1 MARDSREPHV
11 PDEGAG
17 WQLPWRGGPEIAA
30 RLGALLL
37 LGGTAIFVLAALV
50 LHSPE
55 AELEAY
61 WILAGV
67 MLAAAVVVL
76 ALPPR
81 PRAAAWIPGIVVGTG
96 IAAVSIGLYFNGERF
111 GGPPAFSEFFYIWPA
126 FYIGYFF
133 SRRAIAAW
141 LVTIALA
148 YTAVL
153 IAIDPPEA
161 VTRWIVTVSVVS
173 FAAVAL
179 HILRRDVDRLLDRL
193 RETARRD
200 PLTGLL
206 NRRGFDERFGLELD
220 RLRRTEDPV
229 ALLLGDLDR
238 FKELNDRFGH
248 AAGDTAL
255 AAVAQT
261 LSSESRSIDTV
272 ARVGGEEFALLLPAT
287 DSEGGVRV
295 AERLRG
301 EISGITTRDGA
312 PLTISF
318 GVVEAPR
325 DGETPQE
332 LIDACDTALYEAKAL
347 GRDRT
352 VSRTTV
358 STRLP
363 V

>member
-1 MARDSREPHV
+1 
-11 PDEGAG
+11 
-17 WQLPWRGGPEIAA
+17 
-30 RLGALLL
+30 
-37 LGGTAIFVLAALV
+37 
-50 LHSPE
+50 
-55 AELEAY
+55 
-61 WILAGV
+61 
-67 MLAAAVVVL
+67 VVVL

-81 PRAAAWIPGIVVGTG
+81 ARAAAWIPGIVVGTG

-133 SRRAIAAW
+133 TARAVAAW
-141 LVTIALA
+141 LVMIALA

-153 IAIDPPEA
+153 IAIEPAEA
-161 VTRWIVTVSVVS
+161 VTRWVVTVSVVS
-173 FAAVAL
+173 GAAIAL
-179 HILRRDVDRLLDRL
+179 HLLRRDVDRLLEQL
-193 RETARRD
+193 RETARTD
-200 PLTGLL
+200 PLTTLL
-206 NRRGFDERFGLELD
+206 NRRGFDERFELELD
-220 RLRRTEDPV
+220 RSRRTGDPV
-229 ALLLGDLDR
+229 TLVVGDLDR

-261 LSSESRSIDTV
+261 LSAGSRSIDTA

-287 DSEGGVRV
+287 DAAGGVEV

-301 EISGITTRDGA
+301 EISEITTSDGE

-325 DGETPQE
+325 DGESPQE
-332 LIDACDTALYEAKAL
+332 LIDAGDRALYDAKAL

-352 VSRTTV
+352 VSHTQV